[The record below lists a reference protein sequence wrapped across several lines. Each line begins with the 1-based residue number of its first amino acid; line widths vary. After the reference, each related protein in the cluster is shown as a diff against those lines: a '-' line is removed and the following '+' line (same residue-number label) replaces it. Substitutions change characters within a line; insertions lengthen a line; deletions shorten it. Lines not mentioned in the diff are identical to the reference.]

1 MGGHLMRRHST
12 QAERRASRGF
22 SIIELLIVVA
32 VSTVGFVALFDL
44 QAGTLRGMQNMRMT
58 AEATNLA
65 ENFIERLRVEFMAWT
80 DRADGQLD
88 GMSFPHLAGLPVGN
102 AVAPGAM
109 TPGDGVDGGTGWV
122 IAGADVGGGADRRV
136 SVVGD
141 VDTVL
146 GTNVGLH
153 QAMVDP
159 GVAGEAQQPF
169 CLLYRL
175 TWLIPGQA
183 IRVEVEVSWP
193 LENAPMDT
201 FMQCNQIAAN
211 QLHQA
216 RSVNLTT
223 TLSANVFGR

>member
-1 MGGHLMRRHST
+1 MRTHT
-12 QAERRASRGF
+12 PRRPPRSARGF
-22 SIIELLIVVA
+22 SIIELLIVVG

-44 QAGTLRGMQNMRMT
+44 QAGTLRGMHNMRLT
-58 AEATNLA
+58 TDATNLA
-65 ENFIERLRVEFMAWT
+65 ENFIERLRIEFMAWT
-80 DRADGQLD
+80 DRPDGQLD
-88 GMSFPHLAGLPVGN
+88 ELTFPHLAGLPVGS
-102 AVAPGAM
+102 AVAAGTM
-109 TPGDGVDGGTGWV
+109 TPGGDVEGGVGWV
-122 IAGADVGGGADRRV
+122 IGGAGDGVAEDRRV

-141 VDTVL
+141 LDSAL

-159 GVAGEAQQPF
+159 GLAGEAQQPF

-193 LENAPMDT
+193 LENANMEE
-201 FMQCNQIAAN
+201 FMRCDRIAGG
-211 QLHQA
+211 QLHQV

-223 TLSANVFGR
+223 TLAVNVFGR